1 MFKKIK
7 MRFLP
12 LLAAVVLLMGNVV
25 CVSAADSVL
34 PDRANYLRF
43 ADGNAQ
49 LIQYYREPGV
59 VGGPHHYGDY
69 PLYFIICEDGF
80 YIAYYLPVSC
90 KESYVYMDYLDNK
103 TSDGYS
109 YHNFNRYSSSASS
122 FAANGTT
129 WTLANF
135 VAWGSKFGFDKT
147 GTYAPKSYFYTANN
161 EEELI
166 ALFDQENS
174 AGSFYKLY
182 GLEQDFTEAVDFF
195 SIPPTLPGG
204 MKIVERVEE
213 LTQVV
218 QENLILIL
226 PTAVFCL
233 ALVALS
239 PALLIRLKRFL

>member
-25 CVSAADSVL
+25 SVSAAESVL

-49 LIQYYREPGV
+49 LIQYYKEPGV
-59 VGGPHHYGDY
+59 VGGPSHYGDY

-80 YIAYYLPVSC
+80 YIAYYLTVSTYT
-90 KESYVYMDYLDNK
+90 SNVYMDYLDSG
-103 TSDGYS
+103 TSSGYS
-109 YHNFNRYSSSASS
+109 SLDLNTYSSNVSS
-122 FAANGTT
+122 FSANGIT
-129 WTLANF
+129 WNSARF
-135 VAWGSKFGFDKT
+135 VAWGSQFGFDKT
-147 GTYAPKSYFYTANN
+147 PTYSSNSYFYTANN

-174 AGSFYKLY
+174 SGSFYKLY

-233 ALVALS
+233 ALVVLS
-239 PALLIRLKRFL
+239 PALLTRLKRFL